1 MQSPLTASALV
12 YHTMKPGL
20 SGQQILKISRGSASE
35 SLRADCMPCTAQ
47 GIRVNAINPA
57 TVESNFHVSAGL
69 KPEQAA
75 AYLASSAALHPI
87 GRVGVPAD
95 VAELC
100 YFLTDTAKSGWL
112 TGQCILLEGGRL
124 LPIPVVQN

>member
-1 MQSPLTASALV
+1 M
-12 YHTMKPGL
+12 
-20 SGQQILKISRGSASE
+20 
-35 SLRADCMPCTAQ
+35 
-47 GIRVNAINPA
+47 NAINPA

-124 LPIPVVQN
+124 LPIPVAQN